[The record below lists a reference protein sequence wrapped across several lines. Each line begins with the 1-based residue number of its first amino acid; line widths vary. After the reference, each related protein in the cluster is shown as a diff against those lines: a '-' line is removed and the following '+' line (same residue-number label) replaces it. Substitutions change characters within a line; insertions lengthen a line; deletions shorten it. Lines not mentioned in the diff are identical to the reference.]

1 MKSNTRAAKAKSKK
15 IQRKTHIKR
24 REENEVCQIAENGR
38 HWQEPNQDLLL
49 LKQTMLATTLQSRRG
64 EEIFLSYSRGQKIG
78 HTYLPK
84 YFLLSYLYVYS
95 FKHTHTHTPQY
106 EVHNR
111 NRNQTN
117 RRECFTPKTQKF
129 FILKNNNGISEI
141 PRISSVLHGERS
153 DIFVFTN
160 VLFHR
165 EKFVSI
171 KITQS
176 YCVRHLRI
184 P

>member
-95 FKHTHTHTPQY
+95 FKHTHTH
-106 EVHNR
+106 HSMK
-111 NRNQTN
+111 
-117 RRECFTPKTQKF
+117 FTTETETKPTGESVSRQK
-129 FILKNNNGISEI
+129 
-141 PRISSVLHGERS
+141 PRSFS
-153 DIFVFTN
+153 F
-160 VLFHR
+160 
-165 EKFVSI
+165 
-171 KITQS
+171 
-176 YCVRHLRI
+176 
-184 P
+184 